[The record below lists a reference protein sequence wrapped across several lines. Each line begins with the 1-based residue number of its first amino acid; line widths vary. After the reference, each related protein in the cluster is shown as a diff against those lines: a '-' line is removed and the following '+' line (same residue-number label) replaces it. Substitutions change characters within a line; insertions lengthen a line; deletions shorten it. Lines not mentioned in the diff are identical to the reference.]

1 MMKRYFIS
9 FLFINLEFCQILA
22 ASFTYIYMQC
32 GSSTTYFSMTL
43 PNTGKK
49 SLTSFQAGRTIDIH
63 NDSLLYFIEILKF
76 RKRENISFKMAN
88 LISIIENPRK
98 IRKIFLN
105 QLATTICFDFCYGFV
120 NRVNQSNSSNCSIS
134 DSKPI

>member
-76 RKRENISFKMAN
+76 RKRENISFKN
-88 LISIIENPRK
+88 IFKYYKSKIIVG
-98 IRKIFLN
+98 
-105 QLATTICFDFCYGFV
+105 ATTICFDFCYGFV